1 MQQQQPTT
9 TAATPRPPSAEPLVV
24 ERVPWSEL
32 GPEFIETWGRYEPKN
47 PQPEHMEL
55 LGPNGSGK
63 TFLEAQINAEMVRRR
78 QSSIIFVATKKADA
92 TIASMGWPVADTWRE
107 TQKHDQVLFWPNTSA
122 TGRARKAYQ
131 ASRIGELLD
140 NLWGKDANTI
150 IEFDEFA
157 YVESLDPDIKE
168 TLQMYWREGR
178 SHGITVVAG
187 KQRPQGVARDMH
199 SESRVTIGF
208 RMKDRLDNERLAE
221 LLGSKKELL
230 PTIEGLD
237 RSKHEFVF
245 RHDLSDSLFVSWV
258 DRPVDVK
265 AVSESQRGYRR

>member
-1 MQQQQPTT
+1 VTEPPTT
-9 TAATPRPPSAEPLVV
+9 TASTRRPPSSEPLVV

-32 GPEFIETWGRYEPKN
+32 GPEFIAQWGRYEPRN

-63 TFLEAQINAEMVRRR
+63 TFLLAQINAEMIRRR
-78 QSSIIFVATKKADA
+78 QASIIFVATKKADD
-92 TIASMGWPVADTWRE
+92 TIMSMGYPIAETWRE
-107 TQKHDQVLFWPNTSA
+107 TQKHDQVLFWPQTSA

-131 ASRIGELLD
+131 AGRIQELLD

-157 YVESLDPDIKE
+157 YAEALDPDLKA
-168 TLQMYWREGR
+168 TLQMYLREGR

-187 KQRPQGVARDMH
+187 KQRPQGTQRDMH
-199 SESRVTIGF
+199 SETRVTMGF
-208 RMKDRLDNERLAE
+208 RMKDLQDNERLAE
-221 LLGSKKELL
+221 LLASKRELL
-230 PTIEGLD
+230 PTITTLD

-258 DRPVDVK
+258 DKPVNVRL
-265 AVSESQRGYRR
+265 ASESQRGYRR